1 MMYLRWS
8 QTAESQLASG
18 AHSRRCEQGDL
29 DVSTEGDMRR
39 YRAEANKHR
48 ADISKASKTV
58 ATQRK
63 KATDAMTAAGKTKS
77 AATARS
83 KLAEAERASK
93 AANDAEGKRAG
104 LERKL
109 ADAEVK
115 IAKTQERYEKER
127 NASQAKALDDLRKRA
142 DLASSQ
148 FRPPRRLG
156 DGPPSASGP
165 ARGGAMIRTCGWPS
179 AR

>member
-1 MMYLRWS
+1 
-8 QTAESQLASG
+8 
-18 AHSRRCEQGDL
+18 
-29 DVSTEGDMRR
+29 VSTEGDMRR

-48 ADISKASKTV
+48 ADISKASKIV

-83 KLAEAERASK
+83 KLAEAERATK

-142 DLASSQ
+142 DLASLSSSRRDDWESALPVLLN
-148 FRPPRRLG
+148 RPRAGLHLPDRL
-156 DGPPSASGP
+156 SLTCSCRTP
-165 ARGGAMIRTCGWPS
+165 ARIRTRSLG
-179 AR
+179 R